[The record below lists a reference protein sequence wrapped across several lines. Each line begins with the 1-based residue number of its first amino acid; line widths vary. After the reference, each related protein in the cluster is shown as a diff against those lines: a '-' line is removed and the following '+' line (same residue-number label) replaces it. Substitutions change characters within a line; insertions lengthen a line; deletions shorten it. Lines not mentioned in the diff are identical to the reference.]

1 MRIAVF
7 GTGGVGG
14 YFGGLLA
21 HGGHEV
27 TFIARGQQ
35 LRAIRENGLQVK
47 SVNGDFHVRPAQAID
62 DPAQVG
68 PVDYVV
74 VAVKHYHLDQAAPA
88 MRPLVGAETTVVP
101 LLNGVDAHERLIPA
115 LGAGAVVGGLC
126 SLVSLVE
133 APGVIRQETKLR
145 QVVVGELDRSRS
157 ERVER
162 LVQAWAE
169 TGAEAIHAEDIHA
182 ALWTKLLFIASF
194 GGVGSLARCN
204 MGEMLGAP
212 ETRALFIESMKEVE
226 AVARAGGVGLAPDA
240 VAKALAMAEGFEPNA
255 TTSMQRDVADGKPF
269 ELEAFSGTVIRMGEA
284 AGVPTPVHRH
294 FYALLRPALAR
305 ANTPSS
311 LGAV

>member
-1 MRIAVF
+1 MRIAIF

-21 HGGHEV
+21 HAGHEV
-27 TFIARGQQ
+27 TFIARGEH
-35 LRAIRENGLQVK
+35 LRAIQRNGLQVK
-47 SVNGDFHVRPAQAID
+47 SVNGDFSVRPAQATD

-74 VAVKHYHLDQAAPA
+74 VAVKHYHLDQAATA
-88 MRPLVGAETTVVP
+88 MRPLVGPATTVVP
-101 LLNGVDAHERLIPA
+101 LLNGVDAHEHLIPL

-145 QVVVGELDRSRS
+145 RVVVGELDRRRS

-162 LVQAWAE
+162 LVQAWAA
-169 TGAEAIHAEDIHA
+169 TGAEAVHAQDIHV
-182 ALWTKLLFIASF
+182 ALWTKFLFITSF

-204 MGEMLGAP
+204 MGEMLGAAK
-212 ETRALFIESMKEVE
+212 TRSLFVESLREVE
-226 AVARAGGVGLAPDA
+226 AVARACGVELAADA
-240 VAKALAMAEGFEPNA
+240 VDKALAMAEGFEATA

-269 ELEAFSGTVIRMGEA
+269 ELEAFSGTVVRMGQA
-284 AGVPTPVHRH
+284 AGVATPVHRH
-294 FYALLRPALAR
+294 FYALLKPALIKAGR
-305 ANTPSS
+305 A
-311 LGAV
+311 

>member
-1 MRIAVF
+1 MRIAIF

-21 HGGHEV
+21 HAGHEV
-27 TFIARGQQ
+27 TFIARGEN
-35 LRAIRENGLQVK
+35 LRAIQSNGLQVK
-47 SVNGDFHVRPAQAID
+47 SVNGDFRVSPAQATD
-62 DPAQVG
+62 DPATVR

-88 MRPLVGAETTVVP
+88 MRPLVGPDTTVVP
-101 LLNGVDAHERLIPA
+101 LLNGVDAHEHLIPA
-115 LGAGAVVGGLC
+115 LGAEAVVGGLC

-145 QVVVGELDRSRS
+145 RVVVGELDRSRS

-169 TGAEAIHAEDIHA
+169 TGAEAIHAQDIHVA
-182 ALWTKLLFIASF
+182 MWTKLVFIASF

-204 MGEMLGAP
+204 MGAMLASP
-212 ETRALFIESMKEVE
+212 ETRTLFIEAMREVE
-226 AVARAGGVGLAPDA
+226 AVARGRGVALPPDV
-240 VAKALAMAEGFEPNA
+240 VAKSLAMAEGFEPIA

-269 ELEAFSGTVIRMGEA
+269 ELEAFSGTVASMGEA
-284 AGVPTPVHRH
+284 VGVPTPVHRQ
-294 FYALLRPALAR
+294 FYALLRPALLR
-305 ANTPSS
+305 AM
-311 LGAV
+311 A

>member
-47 SVNGDFHVRPAQAID
+47 SVNGDFHVRPAQATD

>member
-21 HGGHEV
+21 HAGHEV
-27 TFIARGQQ
+27 TFIARGEH
-35 LRAIRENGLQVK
+35 LHAIQANGLQVK
-47 SVNGDFHVRPAQAID
+47 SVNGDFTVRLAQATD

-74 VAVKHYHLDQAAPA
+74 VAVKHYHLAQAAQQ
-88 MRPLVGAETTVVP
+88 MRPLVGSETTVVP
-101 LLNGVDAHERLIPA
+101 LLNGVDAHELLAQAVGSEP
-115 LGAGAVVGGLC
+115 VVGGLC

-133 APGVIRQETKLR
+133 APGVIRQETRLR
-145 QVVVGELDRSRS
+145 RVVLGELDRSRS

-162 LVQAWAE
+162 LAQAWAQ
-169 TGAEAIHAEDIHA
+169 TGAEAIQADDILA
-182 ALWTKLLFIASF
+182 ALWTKFLFIVSF

-204 MGEMLGAP
+204 MGEMRGSA
-212 ETRALFIESMKEVE
+212 ETRGLFIESMREVE
-226 AVARAGGVGLAPDA
+226 AVARARGVSLAAD
-240 VAKALAMAEGFEPNA
+240 VVDKALAMAEAFEATA

-269 ELEAFSGTVIRMGEA
+269 ELEAFSGTVVRMGEA

-305 ANTPSS
+305 AQ
-311 LGAV
+311 A